1 MRRFLAVKKLAIS
14 FYSVI
19 QRKCLPHRRNP
30 ETHRWVK
37 LPTFLNAES
46 WRNWTPR
53 NHVPLPPGANAPRW
67 FQPCPIKR
75 VEKEGIL
82 LNLATGILGSSQL
95 MRHHF
100 STRSFIHLP
109 AMPCQRL
116 EFLFQIPT
124 SSFSQLECWT
134 CWTIRIAMTRSC
146 EILHPPMLE
155 PEQQCKLWIFPRT
168 GRITGLLGNPK
179 QKVQK
184 LESAVIKMSNLFIR

>member
-1 MRRFLAVKKLAIS
+1 MRLTGSLNWQFL
-14 FYSVI
+14 FI
-19 QRKCLPHRRNP
+19 QWSNCAFRIAFPFPPRV
-30 ETHRWVK
+30 E

-53 NHVPLPPGANAPRW
+53 NHVPLPPWEMRHGLE
-67 FQPCPIKR
+67 PCPLKGLRKKGSRIP
-75 VEKEGIL
+75 

-134 CWTIRIAMTRSC
+134 CWTIRIAMTRNC

-184 LESAVIKMSNLFIR
+184 LESAVIKMSAESIHQVT